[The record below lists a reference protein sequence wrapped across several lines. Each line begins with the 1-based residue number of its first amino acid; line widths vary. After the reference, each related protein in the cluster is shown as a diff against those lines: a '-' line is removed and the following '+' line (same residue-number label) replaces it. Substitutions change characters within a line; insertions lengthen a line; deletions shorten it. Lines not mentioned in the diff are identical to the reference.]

1 MDEKRSLS
9 QALPTKSRHP
19 ASMSPF
25 SLIRRYLLPLLAV
38 FLLLHGLYSVSNR
51 YSFVQPSAAH
61 LVPLEAHIISKCPDT
76 RDALRE
82 LILPVMQRVYDKVD
96 FKLNYIGTP
105 TADDGVDCKHGP
117 SECMGNIIELCAR
130 EVYPD
135 PKINLGFIMC
145 LTRDYSHIPNR
156 ALVEDCALE
165 HAIDIKAINECATKD
180 DGAHGM
186 DLLRASVERTA
197 EASTTCGRISQEPC
211 RIVLN

>member
-1 MDEKRSLS
+1 MDEKRNPVPAL
-9 QALPTKSRHP
+9 LPTIKSRHP
-19 ASMSPF
+19 ASMAPCARLRPY
-25 SLIRRYLLPLLAV
+25 LIPVLAI
-38 FLLLHGLYSVSNR
+38 LLLIQGLYTISNR
-51 YSFVQPSAAH
+51 SSFIRSSATQY

-76 RDALRE
+76 QDALRE
-82 LILPVMQRVYDKVD
+82 LILPVMQRVNDKVD

-105 TADDGVDCKHGP
+105 TADDGVECKHGP

-145 LTRDYSHIPNR
+145 LTRDYTNIPNR

-165 HAIDIKAINECATKD
+165 HAIDIKAINDCATKD

-186 DLLRASVERTA
+186 DLLRTSVQRTA
-197 EASTTCGRISQEPC
+197 DVS
-211 RIVLN
+211 